1 MALTDQQRLQID
13 HKYSAM
19 AKTARGDRVRA
30 ILNAHPSIAAAV
42 GKLWQNH
49 LVYRPADSVI
59 NDLLCWYLWTEDRF
73 GPSAALDALNRYL
86 ESQGIQTTLCV
97 WVFGI
102 EPKAIYQFG
111 DVALVPC
118 REMPDSREARRILG
132 PRSQPSE
139 PRGICR
145 LHRNGRDPTYR
156 PNRIGRD
163 GRWANRVAKSR
174 DSS

>member
-1 MALTDQQRLQID
+1 M
-13 HKYSAM
+13 
-19 AKTARGDRVRA
+19 
-30 ILNAHPSIAAAV
+30 LNAHPSIAAAV

-59 NDLLCWYLWTEDRF
+59 DDLLCWYLWTEDRL

-86 ESQGIQTTLCV
+86 ASKAIRTTLCV

-118 REMPDSREARRILG
+118 REMPDSRERDESLALV
-132 PRSQPSE
+132 
-139 PRGICR
+139 
-145 LHRNGRDPTYR
+145 RNLQSPAAYAAFTATVEI
-156 PNRIGRD
+156 PRIG
-163 GRWANRVAKSR
+163 
-174 DSS
+174 SSAEFVGKIGKKDKEEAD